1 MGMGNIYSTGEVAA
15 QVKCSRQHLLWLN
28 SMAKLNVP
36 RFGKRK
42 LLAWEDRHVVTV
54 RELLKRR
61 HTTVTK

>member
-1 MGMGNIYSTGEVAA
+1 MPNIYSTGEVAA

-28 SMAKLNVP
+28 SMANLNVP
-36 RFGKRK
+36 RFGRRK

-61 HTTVTK
+61 YTTVTK

>member
-36 RFGKRK
+36 RFGRRK
-42 LLAWEDRHVVTV
+42 LLAWEDRHVVTIM
-54 RELLKRR
+54 ELLKR
-61 HTTVTK
+61 KAGK